1 MGCITFLISGGT
13 HNAGNCVS
21 YYHSI
26 SLVTLALNIHIYMYT
41 HILGKQ
47 SPGVGQCTQVSV
59 FNILFYMYTYIMI
72 KIFPVEVTFTR
83 FLQIMFPPNKNNN
96 YTLKA

>member
-1 MGCITFLISGGT
+1 
-13 HNAGNCVS
+13 
-21 YYHSI
+21 
-26 SLVTLALNIHIYMYT
+26 MYT

-83 FLQIMFPPNKNNN
+83 FLK
-96 YTLKA
+96 

>member
-1 MGCITFLISGGT
+1 
-13 HNAGNCVS
+13 
-21 YYHSI
+21 
-26 SLVTLALNIHIYMYT
+26 MYT

-59 FNILFYMYTYIMI
+59 FNILFYMYTYIRI

>member
-1 MGCITFLISGGT
+1 
-13 HNAGNCVS
+13 
-21 YYHSI
+21 
-26 SLVTLALNIHIYMYT
+26 MYT

-72 KIFPVEVTFTR
+72 KILSFVMISIVEKINIVG
-83 FLQIMFPPNKNNN
+83 Q
-96 YTLKA
+96 LKSN